1 MIHGIYLTNSIE
13 PPCEWTT
20 RAVGL
25 LGGASA
31 SVLIF
36 GFVITLFK

>member
-1 MIHGIYLTNSIE
+1 MHGIYLTDVTE

-20 RAVGL
+20 RFVAL
-25 LGGASA
+25 LGAAST
-31 SVLIF
+31 SILIF